1 MLVSAANKMANI
13 EQLKEL
19 EIKEKIKTFIVNNFL
34 LGVNAGNLNDS
45 DSFLDKGIVDS
56 TGILEVVS
64 FIEES
69 FSIKVE
75 DEELLPDN
83 LDSINHLVNFVQKKQ
98 NKG

>member
-1 MLVSAANKMANI
+1 MN
-13 EQLKEL
+13 
-19 EIKEKIKTFIVNNFL
+19 EIREKIKTFIVNNFL

-45 DSFLDKGIVDS
+45 DSFLEKGIVDS

-83 LDSINHLVNFVQKKQ
+83 LDSINHLVDFVQKKQ

>member
-1 MLVSAANKMANI
+1 MSVSAADKMN
-13 EQLKEL
+13 

-45 DSFLDKGIVDS
+45 DSFLEKGIVDS

-83 LDSINHLVNFVQKKQ
+83 LDSINHLVDFVQKKQ
-98 NKG
+98 NKD

>member
-1 MLVSAANKMANI
+1 MD
-13 EQLKEL
+13 

-34 LGVNAGNLNDS
+34 LGVNANNLNDS
-45 DSFLDKGIVDS
+45 DSFLEKGIVDS

-98 NKG
+98 NKV

>member
-1 MLVSAANKMANI
+1 MEDI
-13 EQLKEL
+13 EQ
-19 EIKEKIKTFIVNNFL
+19 KIRTFIVNNFL
-34 LGVNAGNLNDS
+34 LGVNANNLNDS
-45 DSFLDKGIVDS
+45 DSFLEKGIVDS

-69 FSIKVE
+69 FSIKVD